1 MKYVKYAVLALLTL
15 AALSLCGTAVLWI
28 MGKILHLTF
37 DNLLFAGFKVGLAA
51 CVLLALSAFWK
62 KRRPKKG

>member
-37 DNLLFAGFKVGLAA
+37 DNLLFAGFKVGLVA
-51 CVLLALSAFWK
+51 CVLLALSELWK
-62 KRRPKKG
+62 KRHPKKV